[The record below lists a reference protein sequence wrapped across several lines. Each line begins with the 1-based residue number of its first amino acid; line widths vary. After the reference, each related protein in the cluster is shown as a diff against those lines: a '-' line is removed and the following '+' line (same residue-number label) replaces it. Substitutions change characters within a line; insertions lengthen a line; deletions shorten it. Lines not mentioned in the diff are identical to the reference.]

1 MIMIMT
7 FGLIAVFAFSFL
19 FWMKKT
25 PSGRKWLESL

>member
-1 MIMIMT
+1 MIMT
-7 FGLIAVFAFSFL
+7 FGGIAICGMAFL